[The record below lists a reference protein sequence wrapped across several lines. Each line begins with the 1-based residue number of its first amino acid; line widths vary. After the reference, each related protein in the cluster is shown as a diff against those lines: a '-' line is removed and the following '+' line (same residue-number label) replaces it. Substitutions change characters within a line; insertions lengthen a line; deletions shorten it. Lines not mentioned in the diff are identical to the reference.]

1 MRECFNMRI
10 AIVDD
15 EKFYLERI
23 RSIVEQTLPEYE
35 TKCYQDVSDFI
46 KEADEFAIVLLDIAM
61 PGEDGIEL
69 AKKLRQ
75 KGCVIIFVTSMKE
88 RMQEAFGKHV
98 EGFVLK
104 EDLMDQLPKVLE
116 IVDESLYI
124 DHNFIYKDD
133 LGRENKLAIS
143 SIYYLEVYRK
153 DVYVYKK
160 DEKIHLPNM
169 TLKECYNQLDRNFVY
184 ASRHMIVNVA
194 HMVHLNKQYQIFM
207 DNEEV
212 LYTNRYC
219 YKDVREKFMEIIL

>member
-1 MRECFNMRI
+1 MRI

-35 TKCYQDVSDFI
+35 TKCYQDVSEFI
-46 KEADEFAIVLLDIAM
+46 KEADAFAIVLLDIAM

>member
-1 MRECFNMRI
+1 MRECFNTRI

>member
-1 MRECFNMRI
+1 MRI

-35 TKCYQDVSDFI
+35 TKCYQDVSEFI

-61 PGEDGIEL
+61 PGEDGIDL

-124 DHNFIYKDD
+124 DHNFIYKDE

>member
-1 MRECFNMRI
+1 MRI

>member
-1 MRECFNMRI
+1 MRI

-35 TKCYQDVSDFI
+35 TKCYQDVSEFI

-104 EDLMDQLPKVLE
+104 EDLVDQLPKVLE

-124 DHNFIYKDD
+124 DHNFIYKDE

>member
-1 MRECFNMRI
+1 
-10 AIVDD
+10 
-15 EKFYLERI
+15 
-23 RSIVEQTLPEYE
+23 
-35 TKCYQDVSDFI
+35 
-46 KEADEFAIVLLDIAM
+46 
-61 PGEDGIEL
+61 
-69 AKKLRQ
+69 
-75 KGCVIIFVTSMKE
+75 MKE

-124 DHNFIYKDD
+124 DHNFIYKDE

-184 ASRHMIVNVA
+184 ASRHMIA

>member
-1 MRECFNMRI
+1 MRI

-35 TKCYQDVSDFI
+35 TKCYQDVSEFI

-124 DHNFIYKDD
+124 DHNFIYKDE

>member
-1 MRECFNMRI
+1 MRI

-35 TKCYQDVSDFI
+35 TKCYQDVSEFI

-124 DHNFIYKDD
+124 DHNFIYKDE

-153 DVYVYKK
+153 DVYVYKN

>member
-1 MRECFNMRI
+1 MRI

-35 TKCYQDVSDFI
+35 TKCYQDVSEFI

>member
-1 MRECFNMRI
+1 MKLRI

-15 EKFYLERI
+15 EQFYLERI
-23 RSIVEQTLPEYE
+23 RLIVEQTLPEYE
-35 TKCYQDVSDFI
+35 VCCFQNVQDFMN
-46 KEADEFAIVLLDIAM
+46 EADTFSIVLLDIAM
-61 PGEDGIEL
+61 PDEDGIEL

-75 KGCVIIFVTSMKE
+75 KGCVIVFVTSMKE

-104 EDLMDQLPKVLE
+104 EDLVAQLPKVLE
-116 IVDESLYI
+116 IVDENLYI
-124 DHNFIYKDD
+124 DQNFIYKDE
-133 LGRENKLAIS
+133 LGRENKLAVS

-153 DVYVYKK
+153 DVFIYLKE
-160 DEKIHLPNM
+160 DNIHLPNI
-169 TLKECYNQLDRNFVY
+169 TLKQCYTQLNQNFVY
-184 ASRHMIVNVA
+184 ASRHMIVNVS

-207 DNEEV
+207 DNEQI